1 MPNRAIRTMI
11 EELHASP
18 NAAVPQNAPKPE
30 IAKILAEMVP
40 PQLQMSAKIADGDD
54 GSYLKISIKAEDIEQ
69 PPPQDV
75 VAVIDISGS
84 MDASCA
90 GVTDGKT

>member
-1 MPNRAIRTMI
+1 
-11 EELHASP
+11 
-18 NAAVPQNAPKPE
+18 
-30 IAKILAEMVP
+30 
-40 PQLQMSAKIADGDD
+40 MSAKIADGDD